1 MALPGLLASPLLSQG
16 RPPLLIRN
24 ARIVPVSGAVIP
36 KGSVLVQD
44 GLIQEVGATVS
55 APAGAEIIDGEGLT
69 VYPGLIDALS
79 TVGLGDNVAS
89 ALAALTART
98 PGGGGRPPQTALPV
112 PESISRGPEDRPLT
126 TPWIKAA
133 DQVRP
138 TDRRIVQA
146 RSGGFTSA
154 IVFPTT
160 GIFAGQ
166 GAVINLAGERPG
178 QMVVDPA
185 AGLYTTLSTN
195 RGGGFPNSLMGVIAY
210 LRQTYIDA
218 EYYKTSQEMYKKN
231 NSLPR
236 PAYDRALEGIL
247 EAPRTLFPAVRA
259 YEIDRMIRLV
269 KEFKTKPVF
278 YGLHEGFRRGEEMA
292 KSGIPAVISARWPE
306 PARDADPEDHED
318 LRNLELRDKAPS
330 TAAVFAKAGVKFT
343 FSGAG
348 IDTPVAYLRAVKR
361 SIDAGLSQAD
371 ALRALTLSAAEIF
384 GVGNRLGSIEK
395 GKIANL
401 LVTKGELFAD
411 STKVQF
417 VLVDG
422 VKYEPTPDETPAR
435 PEFSR

>member
-1 MALPGLLASPLLSQG
+1 MLASPVFAEG

-24 ARIVPVSGAVIP
+24 AKIVPVSGAMIP
-36 KGSVLVQD
+36 KGSVLIAD
-44 GLIQEVGATVS
+44 GLISAVGASVT
-55 APAGAEIIDGEGLT
+55 APVGAEIIEGEGLT
-69 VYPGLIDALS
+69 VYPGLIDTLS
-79 TVGLGDNVAS
+79 TLGLGENLPM
-89 ALAALTART
+89 ALAAATART
-98 PGGGGRPPQTALPV
+98 PGGGGRQPAAVAPV

-126 TPWIKAA
+126 TPWLKAA

-138 TDRRIVQA
+138 SDRRIGQA
-146 RSGGFTSA
+146 RSAGFTSA
-154 IVFPTT
+154 VVFPTT

-166 GAVINLAGERPG
+166 GAVINLAGERSG
-178 QMVVDPA
+178 QMVVDPS

-210 LRQTYIDA
+210 LRQIYIDA
-218 EYYKTSQEMYKKN
+218 EYYQTSQKAYQAN
-231 NSLPR
+231 PSLSR
-236 PAYDRALEGIL
+236 PEYDRALEGIL

-259 YEIDRMIRLV
+259 YEIDRMIRLA

-292 KSGIPAVISARWPE
+292 KAGIPAIINARWPE
-306 PARDADPEDHED
+306 PARDGDPEDHED
-318 LRNLELRDKAPS
+318 LRTLELREKAPS
-330 TAAVFAKAGVKFT
+330 TAPVFAKAGVKFT

-348 IDTPVAYLRAVKR
+348 IDTPSAYLRAIKR

-371 ALRALTLSAAEIF
+371 ALRAITLSAAEIF
-384 GVGNRLGSIEK
+384 GVAGRLGSIEK

-422 VKYEPTPDETPAR
+422 VKYEPAPEETPAR
-435 PEFSR
+435 PEFTR